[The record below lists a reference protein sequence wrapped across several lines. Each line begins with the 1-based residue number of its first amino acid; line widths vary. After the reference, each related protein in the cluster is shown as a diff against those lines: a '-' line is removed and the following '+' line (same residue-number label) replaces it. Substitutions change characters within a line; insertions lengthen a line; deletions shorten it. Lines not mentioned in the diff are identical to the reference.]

1 MGKNVG
7 LVLGNGVGKTA
18 GHNRITGK
26 SGPKTIIIQGPASK
40 NKANQKQTSD
50 QITQI
55 VSGGEG
61 AWIK

>member
-1 MGKNVG
+1 MGKSVG

-40 NKANQKQTSD
+40 NQKQTSD

-55 VSGGEG
+55 VSGGER